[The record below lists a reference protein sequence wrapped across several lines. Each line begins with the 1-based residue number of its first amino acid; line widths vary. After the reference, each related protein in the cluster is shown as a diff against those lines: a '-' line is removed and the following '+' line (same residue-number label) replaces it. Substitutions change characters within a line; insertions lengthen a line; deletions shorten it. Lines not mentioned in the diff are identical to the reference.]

1 MGYRV
6 MTLDTWGTLP
16 FYHVSKLSLA
26 KPIVDRYHSRS
37 IHILDDD
44 SLLNIF
50 HLYRPVLIDEEKDDK
65 IDILVG
71 GDWKRE
77 RWWYKLVQVCR
88 RWRYLILG
96 SASHLDLCLLCTYG
110 TPVADML
117 AHSPPLPLIIDH
129 TDESLDITTEDEEDI
144 LLTLQHR
151 DRVRRIRLH
160 MPVTNLRKLLVAIDE
175 EFPMLEYLFLWN
187 PTDDN
192 TSLILPKTFQAPRLQ
207 SLILEDIV
215 YPIGSPLITTAVG
228 LVTLMLSIPP
238 SAYISPYQFLLW
250 LSLLPQLETLGIG
263 LFSSIPTHN
272 VERQLLHMPI
282 MTHVTLPNLRWF
294 VFRGVSAYL
303 EGLLPRI
310 MTPLLEK
317 FQIEFVKQPT
327 ISIPHLQ
334 QFMIT
339 TKKLRFNCAKLK
351 FSEEAVSVWMYPR
364 EWRGLEPFSMLM
376 DCRHLDQ
383 QVASLAQISNAL
395 RTALSAVEYLTL
407 IYSRSSISSEWHN
420 EADRTQWR
428 ELLNPFTNVKTL
440 SVAEELIGQLSRS
453 LQSNDGEAP
462 MELLPELKMLSYP
475 ASDDTNGAFAAFI
488 DARQNAGHPVAV
500 VHI

>member
-1 MGYRV
+1 
-6 MTLDTWGTLP
+6 MTLNTWGRLS

-26 KPIVDRYHSRS
+26 KPTVDRYHSTS

-50 HLYRPVLIDEEKDDK
+50 HLYRPVLIDEEKDGE

-71 GDWKRE
+71 GEWKRE

-88 RWRYLILG
+88 RWRYLMLG

-110 TPVADML
+110 TSVADML

-129 TDESLDITTEDEEDI
+129 FDKSHDVTTEDEEDI
-144 LLTLQHR
+144 LLALQHR

-160 MPVTNLRKLLVAIDE
+160 MPVTNLRKFLIAIDG
-175 EFPMLEYLFLWN
+175 EFPMLESLFLWN
-187 PTDDN
+187 PTNDN
-192 TSLILPKTFQAPRLQ
+192 TSLILPKTFQAPHLQ
-207 SLILEDIV
+207 RLILEDIV

-228 LVTLMLSIPP
+228 LVTLILSIPP
-238 SAYISPYQFLLW
+238 SPYISPYQFLLW

-263 LFSSIPTHN
+263 SFPHIPTHD

-282 MTHVTLPNLRWF
+282 TTHVTLPNLRWL
-294 VFRGVSAYL
+294 VFSGVSAYL
-303 EGLLPRI
+303 EAFLPHI
-310 MTPLLEK
+310 TTPHLER
-317 FQIEFVKQPT
+317 FQIEFFNQPT

-334 QFMIT
+334 QFMTT
-339 TKKLRFNCAKLK
+339 TKKFRFNCAKIA
-351 FSEEAVSVWMYPR
+351 FSEAGVSVWMQPR
-364 EWRGLEPFSMLM
+364 EWRGLELFSMLM
-376 DCRHLDQ
+376 DCRRLDQ

-407 IYSRSSISSEWHN
+407 MYSRSSISSEWHN

-428 ELLNPFTNVKTL
+428 ELLSPFTNVTTL
-440 SVAEELIGQLSRS
+440 TVPANLIGQLSRS

-462 MELLPELKMLSYP
+462 MVLLPELKVLSYP
-475 ASDDTNGAFAAFI
+475 ASDDTNDAFAAFI

-500 VHI
+500 VHL